1 MAVRAILVG
10 LDHSEAD
17 FICGIMDRMSIP
29 TVAYEMPAQA
39 LAVAQRG
46 DCHLAIIGYEG
57 DGCGLPLAVGMTMR
71 DAGGLA
77 FDCIVVTDKICPA
90 LAKAARDLGLLGV
103 LVRPVRPG
111 ALASVVAAHIAKRL
125 GGRLAETKAKAI
137 A

>member
-17 FICGIMDRMSIP
+17 SLRGIMDRMSIP

-71 DAGGLA
+71 DAAGPAL
-77 FDCIVVTDKICPA
+77 DCIVVADRICPA
-90 LAKAARDLGLLGV
+90 LAKAAEDLGLLGV
-103 LVRPVRPG
+103 LVRPVRPR
-111 ALASVVAAHIAKRL
+111 ALASVVEAHIAKRM
-125 GGRLAETKAKAI
+125 GGRRAETKSKAI